1 MLDIIPYIGQ
11 NIQNH
16 RKMKKMTQETL
27 AELVGIAV
35 TTISHIEIG
44 VRNPSL
50 ETLIDIANA
59 LGVSADQL
67 LAGNL
72 KNNPPEFQAEVGKLL
87 SDCHGYEKKIIFEQ
101 VQAIKKSLR
110 EIRYLISK

>member
-1 MLDIIPYIGQ
+1 MNDIIPYIGQ

-16 RKMKKMTQETL
+16 RKMKRITQETL
-27 AELVGIAV
+27 AELVGISA

-50 ETLIDIANA
+50 DTLINIANA
-59 LGVSADQL
+59 LGVTSDQL

-72 KNNPPEFQAEVGKLL
+72 KNNPPEFQEEVGKLL
-87 SDCHGYEKKIIFEQ
+87 SDCHSYEKKIIFEQ
-101 VQAIKKSLR
+101 IQTLKKSLR
-110 EIRYLISK
+110 EIRYLFSK